1 MLWLHGVH
9 QQQGA
14 FSLRKVGICVS
25 GDKVLGDD
33 FASGLNTSSL
43 VLKQASCTLNPSR
56 IKNGKE
62 ADDSFPFETIPV
74 LLVD

>member
-14 FSLRKVGICVS
+14 FSLNKEGIRVS

-33 FASGLNTSSL
+33 FASVLNTSSL
-43 VLKQASCTLNPSR
+43 LLKPGILHF
-56 IKNGKE
+56 E
-62 ADDSFPFETIPV
+62 PFNNQK
-74 LLVD
+74 